1 MCFGTQDV
9 TKLTVKPSNDDKETI
24 ASTQELLVNVL
35 DIERKTKKFDKE
47 KSALSHFDYFLQHN
61 CRELTGKE
69 EATKDFCYFC
79 TYQDIT
85 LKDLEDQEFL
95 VN

>member
-1 MCFGTQDV
+1 M
-9 TKLTVKPSNDDKETI
+9 
-24 ASTQELLVNVL
+24 NVL
-35 DIERKTKKFDKE
+35 DIERKTEKVDKE
-47 KSALSHFDYFLQHN
+47 MCALRNFDYFLQHH
-61 CRELTGKE
+61 CQEPTGK
-69 EATKDFCYFC
+69 EATKDFHYFL